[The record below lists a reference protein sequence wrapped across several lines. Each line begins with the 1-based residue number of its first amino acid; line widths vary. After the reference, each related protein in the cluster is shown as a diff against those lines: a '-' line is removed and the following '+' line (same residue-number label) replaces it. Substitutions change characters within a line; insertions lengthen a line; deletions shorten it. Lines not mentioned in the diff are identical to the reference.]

1 MDPKRNLDN
10 RVVGRQLSASQ
21 AQRVSMRVV
30 YRLLGLAL
38 LVSAGLAVR
47 LPAQDYRAQ
56 ALRILKTV
64 PLIDG
69 HNDIPDAIRVRG
81 GLDSV
86 DFAVLQPK
94 LMSDIPKL
102 RAGGVG
108 AQFWAAYVPVTTM
121 DSGPHPAVY
130 ALEQIDLIKRLCA
143 KYPRD
148 LAMAYRAAD
157 VERNFTAGKISCLI
171 GIEGGHAIE
180 NSLGALRMFAA
191 LGVRYITLTHWRS
204 LSWATASTDTARRGL
219 SPFGRDVVHEMNRLG
234 IVVDLSHVND
244 ATMSDALHTTRA
256 PLMFSHSSARAL
268 TGHARD
274 VPDSI
279 LKLVPGNGGIVM
291 VNFNPGFVSEAVR
304 VYEDSMEAHA
314 RALRAAGR
322 DAAVVADSLRVWAA
336 RAPKATLAQVAD
348 HIDHIRAV
356 AGVDHVG
363 IGSDFDGIT
372 EVPVG
377 LEDVSKFPDLI
388 AELLRRGWSE
398 QDVRKVAGLNVLR
411 VLRATEQ
418 VAAKR

>member
-1 MDPKRNLDN
+1 MAADWRTGGKA
-10 RVVGRQLSASQ
+10 VGRTA
-21 AQRVSMRVV
+21 
-30 YRLLGLAL
+30 LGLAVL
-38 LVSAGLAVR
+38 LSARPPVR
-47 LPAQDYRAQ
+47 LSAQDYRAQ

-69 HNDIPDAIRVRG
+69 HNDIPDAIRERG

-108 AQFWAAYVPVTTM
+108 AQFWAAYVPVTTI

-148 LAMAYRAAD
+148 LAMARTAAD
-157 VERNFTAGKISCLI
+157 VERNFKAGKISCLI

-219 SPFGRDVVHEMNRLG
+219 SAFGRDVVHEMNRLG
-234 IVVDLSHVND
+234 ILVDLSHVND
-244 ATMSDALHTTRA
+244 VTMSDALHTTRA
-256 PLMFSHSSARAL
+256 PVMFSHSSARAL

-279 LKLVPGNGGIVM
+279 LKLVPKNGGIVM

-304 VYEDSMEAHA
+304 LYDDSMEA
-314 RALRAAGR
+314 RIRSLRAAG
-322 DAAVVADSLRVWAA
+322 AGPTTVTDSTKAWAA
-336 RAPKATLAQVAD
+336 RGPEATLAQVAD
-348 HIDHIRAV
+348 HIEHVRDV
-356 AGVDHVG
+356 AGIDAVG
-363 IGSDFDGIT
+363 LGSDFDGIT

-398 QDVRKVAGLNVLR
+398 QDVRKVAGLNALR

-418 VAAKR
+418 VAAPRKM